1 MEIIQKTP
9 NIIDI
14 NLLNKP
20 ILESPDSV
28 LELRKAGLSSPAT
41 KIDDALESD
50 LSKSGLISNSS
61 ESIDNALSFIMANT
75 LEVSLQHLRD
85 DCIIPVFSRDNEK
98 TIAHQEF
105 IEVVLNAVQKVFPYH
120 SITSPELG

>member
-28 LELRKAGLSSPAT
+28 LELRKAGLSSPVT
-41 KIDDALESD
+41 KIDDAIKSD

-61 ESIDNALSFIMANT
+61 ESIDNALPFIMANT
-75 LEVSLQHLRD
+75 FEVSLQHLREPPD
-85 DCIIPVFSRDNEK
+85 KGQNS
-98 TIAHQEF
+98 
-105 IEVVLNAVQKVFPYH
+105 
-120 SITSPELG
+120 